1 MTIFNDNKLNA
12 IKSAVSHSLESEGSE
27 RVSVTDKTMESQNM
41 ENQLIDIFK
50 REVAY
55 LRLSV
60 TDRCN
65 LNCRYCAPSMPKPIE
80 PDQLLTFEEM
90 YRVVKTGVRLG
101 IRKVRLTGGEPLFR
115 KGVVDFVERLCRLEE
130 LKDVSLTTNGTL
142 LEQRALRLR
151 AAGMQRINI
160 SLDTL
165 SREKFRE
172 LTGADQFKQVW
183 KGIMKAVESGFS
195 PVKINTVVMRG
206 FNDNEVTA
214 LANLTLEYPFHVRFI
229 EYMPIGVDPKTASD
243 CFIPSAELKRTLETA
258 SGKLIPIQDQQF
270 DGPAKRY
277 RFENGLGEIG
287 FISSMSNHFCDSC
300 NRMRMTARGF
310 LRPCLLSEEQ
320 VDVIT
325 KLRSNASDREI
336 ESLFRQALLLKNSRH
351 GLTFMGE
358 KVLTTKMVSIGG

>member
-1 MTIFNDNKLNA
+1 MTIFNDSKLNE
-12 IKSAVSHSLESEGSE
+12 IKAVVSKPLGNQALEGVLIENQTVNISE
-27 RVSVTDKTMESQNM
+27 RK
-41 ENQLIDIFK
+41 NQLIDLFK
-50 REVAY
+50 RKVEY

-65 LNCRYCAPSMPKPIE
+65 LNCRYCAPSMPKPIQ

-115 KGVVDFVERLCRLEE
+115 RGVVDFVESLCRIEE
-130 LKDVSLTTNGTL
+130 LTEVSLTTNGTL
-142 LEQRALRLR
+142 LEQRALRLK
-151 AAGMQRINI
+151 AAGMNRINI

-165 SREKFRE
+165 SREKFRQ
-172 LTGADQFKQVW
+172 LTGADQFNQVW
-183 KGIMKAVESGFS
+183 NGIMKAVEAGFS

-214 LANLTLEYPFHVRFI
+214 LADLTLKYPFHVRFI

-243 CFIPSAELKRTLETA
+243 CFIPSAELKRSLEIA
-258 SGKLIPIQDQQF
+258 SGRLIPIQEQQF

-277 RFENGLGEIG
+277 RFENALGEIG

-325 KLRSNASDREI
+325 KLRGNASDEEI
-336 ESLFRQALLLKNSRH
+336 ESLFRQALVLKNSRH